1 MPLLFPFSWVC
12 NLSLPL
18 LLRVSSPFTRSVDED
33 LVVKSVSV
41 YQGFIRWFGRV
52 KDKVTPSGA
61 SVDVYEQGGCMVVC
75 VVVVGN

>member
-1 MPLLFPFSWVC
+1 M
-12 NLSLPL
+12 
-18 LLRVSSPFTRSVDED
+18 
-33 LVVKSVSV
+33 KSVSV